1 MSFPWQQGSLVVEL
15 DWPHPIAQ
23 AHKCMVRCKHFGNIS
38 YASRVIA
45 NFVSN
50 FVFMATGVGR
60 GRLRLVLILES
71 VPKPLIRCKDLGD
84 IFYTSL
90 VIAHFVSKFN
100 AMATGVIEGQTH
112 RKRRE

>member
-1 MSFPWQQGSLVVEL
+1 
-15 DWPHPIAQ
+15 
-23 AHKCMVRCKHFGNIS
+23 
-38 YASRVIA
+38 
-45 NFVSN
+45 
-50 FVFMATGVGR
+50 MATGVGR